1 MTSKPHETGRRVI
14 ECERDALDALAS
26 SLGDAFDEAVDAILA
41 CVGDGGRVV
50 VCGIGKS
57 GQIGQKISSTLVS
70 TGVHSRFLHPAEG
83 FHGDVGMVTS
93 ADVVLAISNSGRTR
107 ELLDLLPVVRD
118 IEAKVIA
125 FTASPHSP
133 LARAAD
139 LALCWGTFKEAD
151 PMELVPTTSSAV
163 TLALGDAL
171 TVAVM
176 EQRMARGDFD
186 RQRYHLFHPSGAI
199 GAKLRTRVADL
210 LRGDHTNPRVTD
222 RASFGAALDEI
233 SQKLLG
239 GVSIV
244 DQEERLVGIFTDG
257 DVRRTIQQAGG
268 TAEALLETPITDWMT
283 RGPTVVHHAQLA
295 VEALTLMENHQPRPI
310 FLLPVVDD
318 EGRAVG
324 MIHLHDLVRA
334 GLAEDASA
342 E

>member
-1 MTSKPHETGRRVI
+1 MTDKPHVTGRRVI
-14 ECERDALDALAS
+14 ECERDALDRLAG
-26 SLGDAFDEAVDAILA
+26 SLGRDFDAAVEAILA
-41 CVGDGGRVV
+41 CIESGGRVV

-93 ADVVLAISNSGRTR
+93 ADVVIAISNSGHTR

-125 FTASPHSP
+125 LTATAHSP
-133 LARAAD
+133 LARASD
-139 LALCWGTFKEAD
+139 LALCWGALKEAD

-176 EQRMARGDFD
+176 DQRMARGDFD

-210 LRGDHTNPRVTD
+210 LRGNHTNPRVPDT
-222 RASFGAALDEI
+222 ASFATALDEI

-239 GVSIV
+239 GVSVV
-244 DQEERLVGIFTDG
+244 DDDGRLVGIFTDG

-268 TAEALLETPITDWMT
+268 TAEALLETSITAWMT
-283 RGPTVVHHAQLA
+283 KSPTVVHHAQLA
-295 VEALTLMENHQPRPI
+295 VEALQLMENHQPRPI

-318 EGRAVG
+318 DGRAVG

-334 GLAEDASA
+334 GLAEDANA
-342 E
+342 D